1 MDSYSPLK
9 DTSIFMTIVLVNAD
23 LCEKYI
29 FLVLIN
35 QAHFWIYF
43 IFYIYLYAIYIDHIP
58 QYFSQLYI
66 LSFKFFI

>member
-43 IFYIYLYAIYIDHIP
+43 IFYIYLYTIYIDHIP